1 MDSKGSEAYELSR
14 LGAKP
19 TKNSG
24 RGMFDKADGI
34 IYLGKEPLLTV
45 DVKEYA
51 ESFGVSK
58 KVWAKLTTDARQNRS
73 EPMLFLALG
82 EAEPKTR
89 VVVIS
94 EGMFLELLETYQE
107 RYGDE

>member
-1 MDSKGSEAYELSR
+1 MDSPGSELYELNR

-19 TKNSG
+19 TRNSG
-24 RGMFDKADGI
+24 RGQFNKGDGI
-34 IYLGKEPLLTV
+34 IYLADDPLLTV

-51 ESFGVSK
+51 KSYGVSQTT
-58 KVWAKLTTDARQNRS
+58 WAKISTDARQNRS

-82 EAEPKTR
+82 EEEPKSR

-94 EGMFLELLETYQE
+94 EGMFLELLDSYREKYE
-107 RYGDE
+107 